1 MDFGSTGRCS
11 TRRFPKPASRPVKV
25 MVIDDY
31 PDSAVVVS
39 LYLSMQGFEARY
51 VTAPDAAQGEASR
64 YCPDIVL
71 VDINMPGMDGFD
83 VASAIRAT
91 NVTREAVLI
100 AHTSDEWRSIEAR
113 ALAVG
118 FDGYFRKATSPQ
130 ELAPFLS
137 AYIADRTH

>member
-1 MDFGSTGRCS
+1 
-11 TRRFPKPASRPVKV
+11 
-25 MVIDDY
+25 
-31 PDSAVVVS
+31 
-39 LYLSMQGFEARY
+39 MQGFEARY

>member
-11 TRRFPKPASRPVKV
+11 ARRFPKPASRPVKV

-39 LYLSMQGFEARY
+39 LYLSMKGFEACY
-51 VTAPDAAQGEASR
+51 ITAPDAAQGEASR

-71 VDINMPGMDGFD
+71 VDIHMPGMDGFD
-83 VASAIRAT
+83 VASVIRAT
-91 NVTREAVLI
+91 DSTREAVLI
-100 AHTSDEWRSIEAR
+100 AHTSDEWADIEAR
-113 ALAVG
+113 ALPAG

-130 ELAPFLS
+130 ELVPFLS
-137 AYIADRTH
+137 AYIADPTH